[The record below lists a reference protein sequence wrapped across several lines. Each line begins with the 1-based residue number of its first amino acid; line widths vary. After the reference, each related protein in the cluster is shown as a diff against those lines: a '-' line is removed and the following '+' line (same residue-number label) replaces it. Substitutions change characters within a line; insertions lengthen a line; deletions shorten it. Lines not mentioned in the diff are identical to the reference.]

1 MRAPAQTLEKLAEVA
16 PKEWRMNYASGLIEW
31 YRNETIV
38 VGELARYDFDDIAN
52 GAFIAWCKKQLRERG
67 WRIAIDWQTRCDVVA
82 MHADDPDTYVASLC
96 PTEWQAVAECLIQVL
111 EKGNA

>member
-1 MRAPAQTLEKLAEVA
+1 MRTPAETLEKLAQVA
-16 PKEWRMNYASGLIEW
+16 PKEWGVTWYEDEGTLGVRELLCSYRPCLSDIENS
-31 YRNETIV
+31 YLT
-38 VGELARYDFDDIAN
+38 
-52 GAFIAWCKKQLRERG
+52 AWCKKQLGGRG

-111 EKGNA
+111 EKGNEQ